1 MGRFFYELGIHT
13 QNDPD
18 IAYSYFEM
26 AIHFDESYAKLLM
39 VALGQDDPDAL
50 CLYCL
55 IFDKY
60 HLKVSFSYNHSKG
73 VGGFAYIHYNLNLV
87 F

>member
-1 MGRFFYELGIHT
+1 MGRFFYEIGIHT

-18 IAYSYFEM
+18 IVYSYFEM

-50 CLYCL
+50 LL
-55 IFDKY
+55 VLLNFRQIS
-60 HLKVSFSYNHSKG
+60 LESFL
-73 VGGFAYIHYNLNLV
+73 FI
-87 F
+87 